1 MKPDKIIDSI
11 SFVDDMVLEKAAKL
25 REKRSARPL
34 IIKLSAVAACI
45 AVLVSALLFMPQK
58 ETVKFSNTG
67 KAFAMEAVYPEQKQD
82 GTLNYDNENTLKK
95 FSEKINK
102 ELLINNKE
110 NFVYSPL
117 NIYFAM
123 TMLAECT
130 EGDSKAEL
138 LEFIGEE
145 DLVALRKNA
154 YDLWLNNYIDSEDN
168 KTRFGNSVWLNKKIL
183 FDQNALKILNEN
195 YFASVYSGK
204 MGDKAYFND
213 FKNWL
218 NKQTNNL
225 LTDSVNTIPEWDAET
240 AMCLAS
246 TLYFKSNWQKEFPLS
261 VDKPFYTNNGQ
272 KTTKFLLA
280 TDYRYFYESDN
291 FTATAVN
298 FSNGGNML
306 FVLPNENSSVEDVAK
321 NEKFYELI
329 CTKNKKAIEE
339 RVCVQVPEFDISAHF
354 RLSDCLPKLGVKDI
368 FSPSKANFSKITKE
382 QIYVDLIM
390 HSARVKIDKYG
401 CEGAAFTITSTK
413 GTSAAVKDDPI
424 EFILDRPFIFVV
436 RSHDNSPL
444 FIGAVYN
451 P

>member
-1 MKPDKIIDSI
+1 MKPDKIIDAI
-11 SFVDDMVLEKAAKL
+11 SFVDDSVLEKAAKS

-45 AVLVSALLFMPQK
+45 AVLFSALLFMPQK
-58 ETVKFSNTG
+58 ETVKFSNAG
-67 KAFAMEAVYPEQKQD
+67 KAFAMEAVYPEKKQD
-82 GTLNYDNENTLKK
+82 GGTLNCDSENTLKK

-102 ELLINNKE
+102 ELLTDNTE

-117 NIYFAM
+117 NIFFAM
-123 TMLAECT
+123 SLLAECT

-138 LEFIGEE
+138 LEFIGED

-154 YDLWLNNYIDSEDN
+154 YDMWLNNYIDSDDN
-168 KTRFGNSVWLNKKIL
+168 KTHFGNSVWLNKKIL

-213 FKNWL
+213 FKSWL

-225 LTDSVNTIPEWDAET
+225 LTDSVDTIPEWDAKT

-246 TLYFKSNWQKEFPLS
+246 TLYFKSNWQKEFPVS
-261 VDKPFYTNNGQ
+261 VEKPFYTNNGQ
-272 KTTKFLLA
+272 KTTKFLLG
-280 TDYRYFYESDN
+280 TDCRYFYESDN

-306 FVLPNENSSVEDVAK
+306 FVLPNENSSIEDVAK

-329 CTKNKKAIEE
+329 YTTNKKATEE
-339 RVCVQVPEFDISAHF
+339 RVCVQVPEFDVSAHF

-401 CEGAAFTITSTK
+401 CEGAAITITNTK
-413 GTSAAVKDDPI
+413 NTSAAIEKPI
-424 EFILDRPFIFVV
+424 DFILDRPFIFVV